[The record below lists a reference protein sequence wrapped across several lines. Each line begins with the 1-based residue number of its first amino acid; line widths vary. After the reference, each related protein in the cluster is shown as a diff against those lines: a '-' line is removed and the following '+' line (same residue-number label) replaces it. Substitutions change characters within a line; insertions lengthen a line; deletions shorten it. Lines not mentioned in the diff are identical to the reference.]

1 MSSDHHNTVLG
12 TAGSHAESES
22 EPRHCTGD
30 VSNEYPPHDEPPR
43 QHVGPRQEGV
53 HTVPVGVPT
62 DQQEWML
69 ALPPD
74 LGDLRSDQRF
84 LPLPVAGQRPA
95 DQKSKAVSVGVMLL
109 AGIGLV
115 MSMQSV
121 SLMSGT
127 GTLWTGVGLAAAG
140 TAAAFFMGAVKP
152 VRVAAALCLAASLI
166 FVTIMENQLSQK
178 RSEISDIFR
187 NIPTPR

>member
-62 DQQEWML
+62 DQQGWML

-74 LGDLRSDQRF
+74 LGDLRWLRPSSTQSNQGRPPPHPARPGPEPF
-84 LPLPVAGQRPA
+84 SPVRPRRSVVARIARARGRNVLTVRNDHSTPPRQPAGTPTQPA
-95 DQKSKAVSVGVMLL
+95 EAAV
-109 AGIGLV
+109 
-115 MSMQSV
+115 
-121 SLMSGT
+121 T
-127 GTLWTGVGLAAAG
+127 GTARPG
-140 TAAAFFMGAVKP
+140 KP
-152 VRVAAALCLAASLI
+152 
-166 FVTIMENQLSQK
+166 SQPK
-178 RSEISDIFR
+178 Y
-187 NIPTPR
+187 

>member
-1 MSSDHHNTVLG
+1 MTTPPPAPAGWYTDPASGGRRYWNG
-12 TAGSHAESES
+12 TAWEAE
-22 EPRHCTGD
+22 
-30 VSNEYPPHDEPPR
+30 
-43 QHVGPRQEGV
+43 
-53 HTVPVGVPT
+53 PT
-62 DQQEWML
+62 QIL
-69 ALPPD
+69 NP
-74 LGDLRSDQRF
+74 DQRF
-84 LPLPVAGQRPA
+84 LPLPAAAQHPA